1 MGMRVS
7 QDSGQLREI
16 VEEIRALAA
25 QFKSYTDDITT
36 VLEKQVGE
44 SEGAGVSWYGPN
56 AVAFLDN
63 YKQKCPN
70 EFTIAY
76 NNIVSL
82 SNNLEE
88 QANAWETFEQTG
100 V

>member
-1 MGMRVS
+1 MGMGVS

-16 VEEIRALAA
+16 VEEIRTLAA
-25 QFKSYTDDITT
+25 QFKSYTDSMTET
-36 VLEKQVGE
+36 LEKQIGE

-56 AVAFLDN
+56 AVAFLEN
-63 YKQKCPN
+63 YKQKCPA
-70 EFTIAY
+70 EFTTAY
-76 NNIVSL
+76 DNIVSL
-82 SNNLEE
+82 PNNLEE